1 MPPHDLTYK
10 SSDIFSIQCL
20 QVDKG
25 VMTSVATGQLLWMIL
40 NTFSSKCKLIHSHV
54 DLKTN
59 TQFVL
64 SFTSWL
70 ESNVSKRYLTRFAM

>member
-25 VMTSVATGQLLWMIL
+25 VMTSVATGQLL
-40 NTFSSKCKLIHSHV
+40 
-54 DLKTN
+54 
-59 TQFVL
+59 
-64 SFTSWL
+64 
-70 ESNVSKRYLTRFAM
+70 